1 MAKAKWNKSMFGLAF
16 ANKNAK
22 HGFWRKLPK
31 VSQHH
36 VEVRNICCQT
46 YGVIAYVFISFILS
60 RIVSYVELLQESVTT
75 IRAIICKTLL

>member
-1 MAKAKWNKSMFGLAF
+1 MQIKTQNTDFDENFQKFRNIMLI
-16 ANKNAK
+16 
-22 HGFWRKLPK
+22 
-31 VSQHH
+31 
-36 VEVRNICCQT
+36 EVRNICCQT